1 MQNIG
6 SAVGFFYALAL
17 PLHGASGTLYQVWIQ
32 LGVLGLA
39 SVLFVAVD
47 RVWLARPDVPT

>member
-1 MQNIG
+1 VQNVG

-17 PLHGASGTLYQVWIQ
+17 PLHGATGTLAQAWIQ

-47 RVWLARPDVPT
+47 WIWLRRALPT